1 MRMLIAARMH
11 EFIESTITNSSKQI
25 LAEITKAAHQVVN
38 ATHYVTP
45 CTASINQFGSL
56 LFLTN

>member
-11 EFIESTITNSSKQI
+11 EFIASTITNSSKQI
-25 LAEITKAAHQVVN
+25 LAEITKAAQVVN

>member
-1 MRMLIAARMH
+1 MLIAARMH
-11 EFIESTITNSSKQI
+11 EFIASTITNSKQI

-38 ATHYVTP
+38 ANYVTP
-45 CTASINQFGSL
+45 CTASINQCGSL

>member
-1 MRMLIAARMH
+1 MLIAARMH
-11 EFIESTITNSSKQI
+11 EFIASTITNSKQI

>member
-11 EFIESTITNSSKQI
+11 EFIASTITNSKQI

-38 ATHYVTP
+38 ANYVTP
-45 CTASINQFGSL
+45 CTASINQCGSL